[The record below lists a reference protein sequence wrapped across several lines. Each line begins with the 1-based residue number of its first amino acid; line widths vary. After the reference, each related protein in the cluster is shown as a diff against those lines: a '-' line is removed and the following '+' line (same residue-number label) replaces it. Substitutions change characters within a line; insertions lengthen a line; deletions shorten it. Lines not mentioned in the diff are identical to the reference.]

1 MPSITIQTFLEMK
14 AASEKIAVLTAYDA
28 SMARVADSAG
38 VDAIL
43 VGDSLGMVIQ
53 GMTTTLGVS
62 VDDMVYHTSV
72 VAAATERAFIIS
84 DMPFMSYA
92 TPAQAYETAAR
103 LMGEGDAQMV
113 KLEGGRWLLETVS
126 GLAERGVPV
135 CAHLG
140 LTPQSVHQLGGYR
153 IQGRE
158 PDAAVRMREAA
169 LELEAAGAAMLVLE
183 CVPAALAAEISAA
196 LTIPTIGI
204 GAGVDCDG
212 QVLVLYDVI
221 GVSPRVPKMAQDFLA
236 GQGSVE
242 AALAAYVAAVRDR
255 RFPSEQHTFG

>member
-1 MPSITIQTFLEMK
+1 MSKVTIQTLEEMK
-14 AASEKIAVLTAYDA
+14 ADGEKIAVLTAYDA
-28 SMARVADSAG
+28 SMARLADTAG

-53 GMTTTLGVS
+53 GRDTTLGVS
-62 VDDMVYHTSV
+62 VDDMIYHSSL
-72 VAAATERAFIIS
+72 VAGATERALIVT

-92 TPAQAYETAAR
+92 TPEQAFETAAR
-103 LMGEGDAQMV
+103 LMGEGDAHMV
-113 KLEGGRWLLETVS
+113 KLEGGSWLLETVA

-140 LTPQSVHQLGGYR
+140 LTPQSVHQFSGYR

-158 PDAAVRMREAA
+158 PEAAERMRAAA

-183 CVPAALAAEISAA
+183 CVPAALAASISAA
-196 LTIPTIGI
+196 LSIPTIGI

-236 GQGSVE
+236 GTDSIA
-242 AALAAYVAAVRDR
+242 AALGAYVAAVRER
-255 RFPSEQHTFG
+255 RFPTAAHSFD